1 MAARFVLA
9 QTAVAGVVALGFL
22 LGTGPR
28 AALSALVG
36 GLAIAAGNAVFAWRL
51 FGAGIAPAQQQAR
64 AAYAGEA
71 MKWLVIG
78 GLFYLAIARWQL
90 PFVPLIVAVC
100 LTLFAFWIGLV
111 VFR

>member
-9 QTAVAGVVALGFL
+9 QSAVAAVVSLGFL
-22 LGTGPR
+22 LSGPR
-28 AALSALVG
+28 AALAALVG

-51 FGAGIAPAQQQAR
+51 FGSGIAPARAQVG

-71 MKWLVIG
+71 LKWLVVG
-78 GLFYLAIARWQL
+78 VLFYLAIAQWQL
-90 PFVPLIVAVC
+90 PFLPLIVAVC
-100 LTLFAFWIGLV
+100 ATQFAFWIGLV